1 MVSNTGA
8 LSDGAR
14 TIDTQATV
22 NAATFNSASVID
34 QCSTLYVGSVYCQP
48 NFTDEWME
56 HQIFTDYSQAD
67 YPMTLVA
74 SVPATNFNV
83 SGTADCGMIL
93 YDQQAG
99 TPHSSYCGVFDA
111 TYPTFGGCSH
121 MDIDEVAQLAVC
133 GNQTNRTEP
142 LTNGASPLK
151 STMVIPLNG
160 ALFGQAMEISS
171 GIKAASGGITFAAQ

>member
-1 MVSNTGA
+1 MLIWVCMLEA
-8 LSDGAR
+8 EA
-14 TIDTQATV
+14 
-22 NAATFNSASVID
+22 
-34 QCSTLYVGSVYCQP
+34 
-48 NFTDEWME
+48 
-56 HQIFTDYSQAD
+56 
-67 YPMTLVA
+67 LVA

-93 YDQQAG
+93 YDQHG
-99 TPHSSYCGVFDA
+99 VTPASSCGVFDA

-133 GNQTNRTEP
+133 GDQTNRTEP
-142 LTNGASPLK
+142 LTNGASALK

-171 GIKAASGGITFAAQ
+171 GIQAMSGGITFAAQ